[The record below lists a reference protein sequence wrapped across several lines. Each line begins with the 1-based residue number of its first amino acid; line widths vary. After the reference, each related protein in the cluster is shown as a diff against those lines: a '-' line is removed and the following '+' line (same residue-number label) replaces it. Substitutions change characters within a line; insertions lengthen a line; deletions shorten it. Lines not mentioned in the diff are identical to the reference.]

1 MLPKE
6 NRLVSDFDFRR
17 VRKFGRL
24 YHSPFFSLY
33 SLKEK
38 NLQPSRFGF
47 VVSTK
52 VSKSAVKRNALKRL
66 LRLPVEENLSKV
78 TPGISAAF
86 WVRGRALTSPA
97 PEVSQAVFLALK
109 QMGILARE

>member
-24 YHSPFFSLY
+24 YHSPFFSFYLI
-33 SLKEK
+33 KEK

-52 VSKSAVKRNALKRL
+52 VSKSAVKRNLLKRI
-66 LRLPVEENLSKV
+66 LRKPIEDNLTKINLGFS
-78 TPGISAAF
+78 GSF
-86 WVRGRALTSPA
+86 WAKGRALEAPA
-97 PEVSQAVFLALK
+97 SEVSAEVLLSLK
-109 QMGILARE
+109 QTGVL

>member
-1 MLPKE
+1 MLPKQ

-33 SLKEK
+33 LIKEK
-38 NLQPSRFGF
+38 NQQPSRFGF

-52 VSKSAVKRNALKRL
+52 VSKSAVKRNSLKRL
-66 LRLPVEENLSKV
+66 LRHPVEENLDKIN
-78 TPGISAAF
+78 PGFSLGF
-86 WVRGRALTSPA
+86 WVRGRALSAPA
-97 PEVSQAVFLALK
+97 PDVSREVFQSLK
-109 QMGILARE
+109 QTGVLTRE